1 VSDQIGDCKTL
12 SISYELSASKD
23 KVWDAWTKPEQFA
36 EWWSPEHFTIPVCEL
51 DVKPEGAIRV
61 DMRGPDGTIYPSTGT
76 YKEVVQPDKLSF
88 INSPLD
94 QDGNKLFEVLQT
106 VELSDNNGKT
116 LLKIT
121 SEVISA
127 TPEAQPYLA
136 GMEIGINQA
145 LNKLDDYLAKPA

>member
-1 VSDQIGDCKTL
+1 VSNDQAGDYKTL
-12 SISYELSASKD
+12 TISYELQASRD

-36 EWWSPEHFTIPVCEL
+36 LWWSPEHFTIPICEL
-51 DVKPEGAIRV
+51 DVRPEGTLRV
-61 DMRGPDGTIYPSTGT
+61 DMKGPDGNIYPSIGT
-76 YKEVVQPDKLSF
+76 YKEVVRPDKLSF

-94 QDGNKLFEVLQT
+94 KEGNKLFEVLQT
-106 VELSDNNGKT
+106 VELTENNGKT

-121 SEVISA
+121 SEVVSA

-145 LNKLDDYLAKPA
+145 LQKLDDYLRE